1 MKSHRRRR
9 VAPLIWIS
17 GALAA
22 VLLILGVNGTLSSWT
37 RAIITNDTNT
47 VQAANSLVLQES
59 GPNSA
64 VCSSTDGGGVGNS
77 YTCSTI
83 DKYGGTASPLA
94 PGDHQSVTVT
104 LTNTGTMTGSLTLGP
119 GTCAKSVGSPTAT
132 VDICDVATVTIA
144 CTAPSG
150 LDTTATPVALSS
162 FANQTVATLNAGDST
177 ACTFDVAMPAT
188 ASAQIGGQVATQ
200 PLVWTLS

>member
-1 MKSHRRRR
+1 MKSRRRRR
-9 VAPLIWIS
+9 VVPLIWIS
-17 GALAA
+17 GTLAA

-37 RAIITNDTNT
+37 QAIITNDSNT
-47 VQAANSLVLQES
+47 VQAAASLVLRES

-83 DKYGGTASPLA
+83 DKYGGTASPLS

-104 LTNTGTMTGSLTLGP
+104 LTNTGTTTGSLTLAP
-119 GTCAKSVGSPTAT
+119 GTCAKSAGSVTAT
-132 VDICDVATVTIA
+132 VDICDVVTVTIA
-144 CTAPSG
+144 CTAPSA

-162 FANQTVATLNAGDST
+162 FGNQTVATLNAGDST
-177 ACTFDVAMPAT
+177 DCTFDVTMPGT
-188 ASAQIGGQVATQ
+188 ASAQIGGQVASQ